1 MIRIELL
8 SKTNFCL
15 ESLDLYNRK
24 QNVSKVYRNID
35 GEYKLVECNYIED
48 WDLNEKRLI
57 ARRISSDDYIT
68 YLALDNDKVVGFIS
82 LLKKLN
88 GSYMIL
94 DNMHVSNEYRGQG
107 IGRSLFYK
115 GIEEVRKA
123 QAKALYIS
131 ACSSEETIA
140 FYKAMGS
147 HLTNNPIKEMVDNEP
162 FDLQMIYPLND

>member
-8 SKTNFCL
+8 SKTNFHL
-15 ESLDLYNRK
+15 ESLDSYNRK
-24 QNVSKVYRNID
+24 QFVSKVYRNID

-57 ARRISSDDYIT
+57 ARRISSNDYIT
-68 YLALDNDKVVGFIS
+68 FIALDNDKVVGFIG

-94 DNMHVSNEYRGQG
+94 DMMHVSNEYRGQG
-107 IGRSLFYK
+107 IGRSLFEK
-115 GIEEVRKA
+115 GIEEARKA

-131 ACSSEETIA
+131 ACSSEETIE
-140 FYKAMGS
+140 FYKAMGCF
-147 HLTNNPIKEMVDNEP
+147 LIDNPIKEMADKEP
-162 FDLQMIYPLND
+162 FDLQMICSLKQ

>member
-8 SKTNFCL
+8 SKSNFCL

-24 QNVSKVYRNID
+24 HNVSKVYRYID
-35 GEYKLVECNYIED
+35 GEYKLVECIYIED

-68 YLALDNDKVVGFIS
+68 YLALDNDKVVGFIG

-94 DNMHVSNEYRGQG
+94 DMMHVSNEYRGQG
-107 IGRSLFYK
+107 IGRSLFEK
-115 GIEEVRKA
+115 GIEEARKA

-147 HLTNNPIKEMVDNEP
+147 QLTNNPIKEMVDNEP
-162 FDLQMIYPLND
+162 FDLQMIYLLND